1 MLGTTSRIAAVMV
14 ALALAG
20 CGKQS
25 NQELLATAQKHY
37 DRGDYRSAI
46 VELMNVL
53 QTEPNSATARHML
66 GRALL
71 ASGDAAGAAVELQR
85 ALDGGV
91 SPDKCVP
98 ELAQAVLMSEGPTRL
113 IQKFGS
119 VRLTEAGTAAEL
131 NVILAQ
137 AYVAKR
143 QTAEAGAAVDAAL
156 KLNPESLPA
165 KLLRV
170 RLLAAAGQLQEAG
183 ALLDAAV
190 NANPRSAAAWQLR
203 GDLRRS
209 EGRIDDAMAAYAK
222 ATELDA
228 KDVGPRAAALE
239 VLFAKRDLKAATE
252 QLEQLQKVAPKHP
265 RTLLFTSVMALE
277 RNELEKAREGAQKLL
292 KLNPENPRYLQLD
305 GVVQWRL
312 GARAQAEASFGK
324 ALHIEPSADG
334 IRLMLAQLLLEQG
347 QPVRTQ
353 QILQPLLSGNAA
365 SADALRLA
373 GRAALVS
380 GDAKVAESLFERA
393 LKLRP
398 DDVGSRVSV
407 AVSRL
412 ARGSDEKD
420 LIALQDLS
428 ARDPGPTADFA
439 LIAAELRARHLDKA
453 LAATERLEKK
463 EGMKAIALHLAGR
476 VQLEKRD
483 IPAARQAFEAALKSS
498 PAYYPA
504 VSALAAL
511 DLQDGKPDDAR
522 RRLERVLEAFP
533 NNVDAR
539 MALFSVM
546 SRQGVGRDELVAMLR
561 AAIKLHPS
569 ASQPRAALINLELGR
584 QQPAAAVAAAQ
595 EALAALPDDLELLD
609 LLGQAQLAAGRVTE
623 AQSAF
628 SKVASAEPQSARP
641 LLRLAQVDMASKRPD
656 QAIINV
662 KKALL
667 LEPNN
672 PEVAKLLSVAQ
683 LAAGR
688 ARDALQSAR
697 ALQGKPDTA
706 ALGWMLEGDIQ
717 AASGDWRAASEG
729 YRRSLDRQP
738 TTEAAI
744 KLRTALAAA
753 KLDTKAMERAWLK
766 EHPGDSGFLSYL
778 AGAELDAEQFV
789 DAEQHYRRVVEINP
803 KEAVAWN
810 NLAWLAGR
818 RKDPI
823 AIDHIR
829 KAQAL
834 RPKDATF
841 LDTEAE
847 IFAMAGQMD
856 RALLAQEAAVAMDPN
871 RAVLRWRLAN
881 LYLEAGKKD
890 AARRE
895 LTRLVA
901 LGDKFGKLSEA
912 QALLNKL

>member
-1 MLGTTSRIAAVMV
+1 MLRTTSRIAAVMV
-14 ALALAG
+14 VLVLAG
-20 CGKQS
+20 CGKPS
-25 NQELLATAQKHY
+25 NQELLTSAQKHF
-37 DRGDYRSAI
+37 DRGDYRSAS

-53 QTEPNSATARHML
+53 QTEPNSATARLML
-66 GRALL
+66 GRTLL

-91 SPDKCVP
+91 SPDKVVP
-98 ELAQAVLMSEGPTRL
+98 ELARAVLMSAGPDRL
-113 IQKFGS
+113 IQKFGATQ
-119 VRLTEAGTAAEL
+119 LTEAGPAAEL
-131 NVILAQ
+131 SVSLAQ
-137 AYVAKR
+137 AYIAKK
-143 QTAEAGAAVDAAL
+143 QAAEASAAVDAAL
-156 KLNPESLPA
+156 KFNPESLPA

-183 ALLDAAV
+183 ALLDGVVSV
-190 NANPRSAAAWQLR
+190 NPGVAAAWQLR

-209 EGRIDDAMAAYAK
+209 EGRIDEAMAAYAK
-222 ATELDA
+222 AIELDG

-239 VLFAKRDLKAATE
+239 VLFAKGDLKAAAQ
-252 QLEQLQKVAPKHP
+252 QLEQLQKVASNHP
-265 RTLLFTSVMALE
+265 RTILFAALMALE
-277 RNELEKAREGAQKLL
+277 RNELDKAREGAQKLL
-292 KLNPENPRYLQLD
+292 KLSPANARYLQLD

-312 GARAQAEASFGK
+312 GARAQAEASLGK
-324 ALHIEPSADG
+324 AMHLEPSQDG
-334 IRLMLAQLLLEQG
+334 IRLMLARLLLEQG
-347 QPVRTQ
+347 QPARTQ
-353 QILQPLLSGNAA
+353 QILQPLLSGRAA
-365 SADALRLA
+365 SADALQLA

-380 GDAKVAESLFERA
+380 GDAKAAESLFERA

-398 DDVGSRVSV
+398 DDVGSRVSMS
-407 AVSRL
+407 ASRL
-412 ARGSDEKD
+412 ARGIDEKD

-439 LIAAELRARHLDKA
+439 LIAARLRARHLDEA

-483 IPAARQAFEAALKSS
+483 VPAARRAFEAALQSS
-498 PAYYPA
+498 SAYYPA

-511 DLQDGKPDDAR
+511 DLQEGKPDDAR
-522 RRLERVLEAFP
+522 RRLERVLEVFP

-546 SRQGVGRDELVAMLR
+546 SRQGVSRDDLAAMLR
-561 AAIKLHPS
+561 AAIKLHPN
-569 ASQPRAALINLELGR
+569 AVQPRAALINLELGR
-584 QQPAAAVAAAQ
+584 QQPAAAITAAQ
-595 EALAALPDDLELLD
+595 EALAVLPGDSELLD
-609 LLGQAQLAAGRVTE
+609 LLGQAQLSAGRAVE
-623 AQSAF
+623 AQAAF
-628 SKVASAEPQSARP
+628 SKFAAAAPQSARP
-641 LLRLAQVDMASKRPD
+641 LLRLAQVDMVSKRPD
-656 QAIINV
+656 QAILNV

-672 PEVAKLLSVAQ
+672 PEVAKMLSVAQ

-688 ARDALQSAR
+688 LRDALQSAR
-697 ALQGKPDTA
+697 SLQGKADTA

-717 AASGDWRAASEG
+717 VASRDWRAAAG
-729 YRRSLDRQP
+729 AYRQSLEREP
-738 TTEAAI
+738 TTESAI
-744 KLRTALAAA
+744 KLRAALAAA

-766 EHPGDSGFLSYL
+766 QHPADSGFLSFL
-778 AGAELDAEQFV
+778 AAAELDAGQF
-789 DAEQHYRRVVEINP
+789 DEAEQHYRRVVEINP
-803 KEAVAWN
+803 KEPVAWN

-818 RKDPI
+818 RKDPV
-823 AIDHIR
+823 AIEHIR

-847 IFAMAGQMD
+847 IFVMAGQMD
-856 RALLAQEAAVAMDPN
+856 RALLAQEAAVVLEPN
-871 RAVLRWRLAN
+871 RSLLRWRLAN

-895 LTRLVA
+895 LTRLVG

>member
-1 MLGTTSRIAAVMV
+1 MVVV
-14 ALALAG
+14 ALSG
-20 CGKQS
+20 CGKPS
-25 NQELLATAQKHY
+25 TQELLTAAQKHF
-37 DRGDYRSAI
+37 DRGDYRSAT

-53 QTEPNSATARHML
+53 QTEPNSATARYLL
-66 GRALL
+66 GLSLL
-71 ASGDAAGAAVELQR
+71 ASGDATGAAVELQR
-85 ALDGGV
+85 ALDGGI
-91 SPDKCVP
+91 SADKGVP
-98 ELAQAVLMSEGPTRL
+98 ELARAVLMSAGPDRV
-113 IQKFGS
+113 IQKFGATQ
-119 VRLTEAGTAAEL
+119 LTEPFPAAEL
-131 NVILAQ
+131 NVVLAQ
-137 AYVAKR
+137 AYVAKK
-143 QTAEAGAAVDAAL
+143 QTADAVAAVDAAL
-156 KLNPESLPA
+156 KFNPESLSA

-183 ALLDAAV
+183 VLLDGV
-190 NANPRSAAAWQLR
+190 VGANPRVAAAWQLR
-203 GDLRRS
+203 GDLKRS
-209 EGRIDDAMAAYAK
+209 EGRVEEAMAAYAK
-222 ATELDA
+222 AIELDA

-239 VLFAKRDLKAATE
+239 VLFAKGDLTAAAQ
-252 QLEQLQKVAPKHP
+252 QLEQLQKVAPNHP
-265 RTLLFTSVMALE
+265 RTIFFTAVMALE
-277 RNELEKAREGAQKLL
+277 RKQLDKAREGAQKLL
-292 KLNPENPRYLQLD
+292 KLNPENARYLQLD

-324 ALHIEPSADG
+324 ALHIEPSQDG
-334 IRLMLAQLLLEQG
+334 IRLMLARLLLEQG
-347 QPVRTQ
+347 QPARIQ
-353 QILQPLLSGNAA
+353 QILQPLLSGTAV
-365 SADALRLA
+365 SAEALQLA

-380 GDAKVAESLFERA
+380 GDAKAAESLFERA

-398 DDVGSRVSV
+398 DDVGSRVSMS
-407 AVSRL
+407 VSRL
-412 ARGSDEKD
+412 SRSIDEKD

-439 LIAAELRARHLDKA
+439 LIAAQLRARNLDKA
-453 LAATERLEKK
+453 LAAAERLEKK

-476 VQLEKRD
+476 VLLEKRD
-483 IPAARQAFEAALKSS
+483 VPAARRAFDAAVQSS
-498 PAYYPA
+498 PSYFPA

-511 DLQDGKPDDAR
+511 DMQAGKTDDAR
-522 RRLERVLEAFP
+522 RRLERVLEEFP

-546 SRQGVGRDELVAMLR
+546 SRQGVSRDDLAAMLR

-569 ASQPRAALINLELGR
+569 AAQPRAALINLELGR
-584 QQPAAAVAAAQ
+584 QQPMAAVTAAQ
-595 EALAALPDDLELLD
+595 EALAVLPGDSELLD
-609 LLGQAQLAAGRVTE
+609 LLGQAQLAAGRTVE

-628 SKVASAEPQSARP
+628 AKFAAAEPKSARP
-641 LLRLAQVDMASKRPD
+641 LLRLAQVDMAAKRPD
-656 QAIINV
+656 QAIVNV
-662 KKALL
+662 KRALL

-683 LAAGR
+683 LSAGR
-688 ARDALQSAR
+688 PRDALQPAR
-697 ALQGKPDTA
+697 SLQGNAATA
-706 ALGWMLEGDIQ
+706 ALGWMLEGDIH
-717 AASGDWRAASEG
+717 AASRDWRAAAQA
-729 YRRSLDRQP
+729 YRQSLDRQP
-738 TTEAAI
+738 TTESAI

-766 EHPGDSGFLSYL
+766 EHPGDSGFLGFL
-778 AGAELDAEQFV
+778 AAAELDAEQFAE
-789 DAEQHYRRVVEINP
+789 AEQHYRRVVEINP

-823 AIDHIR
+823 ALEHIR

-834 RPKDATF
+834 RPKDGIF

-847 IFAMAGQMD
+847 IFVMAGQMD
-856 RALLAQEAAVAMDPN
+856 RALLAQEAAVAVEPN
-871 RAVLRWRLAN
+871 RSLLRWRLAN

>member
-1 MLGTTSRIAAVMV
+1 MFRTTSRIAAVMV
-14 ALALAG
+14 VLALAG
-20 CGKQS
+20 CGKPS
-25 NQELLATAQKHY
+25 NQELLTTAQKHF

-91 SPDKCVP
+91 SPDKCLP
-98 ELAQAVLMSEGPTRL
+98 ELARAVLMSEGPARL
-113 IQKFGS
+113 IQKFGATQ
-119 VRLTEAGTAAEL
+119 LTEPAPSAEL
-131 NVILAQ
+131 SLILAQ
-137 AYVAKR
+137 AYIAKK
-143 QTAEAGAAVDAAL
+143 QPAEAGAAVDAAL
-156 KLNPESLPA
+156 KSNAELLPA

-183 ALLDAAV
+183 VLLDSV
-190 NANPRSAAAWQLR
+190 VGANPRAAGAWQLR

-209 EGRIDDAMAAYAK
+209 AGQIDEAMAAYAK
-222 ATELDA
+222 ATELDP
-228 KDVGPRAAALE
+228 KDVGARASALE
-239 VLFAKRDLKAATE
+239 VLFAKRDLTAAAQ

-265 RTLLFTSVMALE
+265 RTILFTALMALE
-277 RNELEKAREGAQKLL
+277 RNELGKAREGAQTLL
-292 KLNPENPRYLQLD
+292 KFNPENPRYLQLD

-324 ALHIEPSADG
+324 ALHIEPSQDSV
-334 IRLMLAQLLLEQG
+334 RLMLAQLLLEQG
-347 QPVRTQ
+347 QPARTQ

-365 SADALRLA
+365 SPDALRLA
-373 GRAALVS
+373 GRAALVA
-380 GDAKVAESLFERA
+380 GDAKLAESLFERA
-393 LKLRP
+393 LKLKP
-398 DDVGSRVSV
+398 DDVGSRVSMS
-407 AVSRL
+407 VSRL
-412 ARGSDEKD
+412 ARGIDEKD

-428 ARDPGPTADFA
+428 VRDPGPTADFA
-439 LIAAELRARHLDKA
+439 LIAAHLRARHLDEA
-453 LAATERLEKK
+453 LVATERLEKK

-483 IPAARQAFEAALKSS
+483 VPAARKAFESALQSS
-498 PAYYPA
+498 AAYYPA

-511 DLQDGKPDDAR
+511 DLQEGKPDEAR

-546 SRQGVGRDELVAMLR
+546 SQQGVSRDDLAAMLR

-569 ASQPRAALINLELGR
+569 VVQPRAALINLELGR
-584 QQPAAAVAAAQ
+584 QQPMAAVAAAQ
-595 EALAALPDDLELLD
+595 EALAVLPDDSELLD

-628 SKVASAEPQSARP
+628 SKVATAEPQSARP
-641 LLRLAQVDMASKRPD
+641 LLRLAQVDMVSKRPD
-656 QAIINV
+656 QAIVNV

-688 ARDALQSAR
+688 PRDALQVAR
-697 ALQGKPDTA
+697 SLQGKAATA
-706 ALGWMLEGDIQ
+706 ALGWMMEGDIQ
-717 AASGDWRAASEG
+717 AASKDWRAAAEG
-729 YRRSLDRQP
+729 YRQSLERQP
-738 TTEAAI
+738 TTESAI

-766 EHPGDSGFLSYL
+766 EHPGDSGFLSNL
-778 AGAELDAEQFV
+778 AGAELDAGQFA

-818 RKDPI
+818 RKDPV

-834 RPKDATF
+834 RPKDGIF

-847 IFAMAGQMD
+847 IFSMAGQAD
-856 RALLAQEAAVAMDPN
+856 RALLAQEAAVAMEPN
-871 RAVLRWRLAN
+871 RSILRWRLAN
-881 LYLEAGKKD
+881 LYLEAGKKE

-901 LGDKFGKLSEA
+901 LGDKFGKVGEA